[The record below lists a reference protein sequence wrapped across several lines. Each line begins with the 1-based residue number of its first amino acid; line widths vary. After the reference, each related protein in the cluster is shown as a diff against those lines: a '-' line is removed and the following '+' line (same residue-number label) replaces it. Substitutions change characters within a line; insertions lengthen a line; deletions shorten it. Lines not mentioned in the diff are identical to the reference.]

1 MADMPG
7 RECLLSHCATV
18 YTGVRWRSGW
28 LDVFNGFYKCDYR
41 AGDVVGRSVMY
52 CKDGRMLGGNTA
64 FAHVGTYEEADGAI
78 HAVIHGQRHHIDS
91 QFRTLYGDDDGSIRV
106 RGLHDGKNYRF
117 TGGDMQGRGPAFESV
132 MTRLDEED
140 FPDTG
145 TVGDGGIANGL
156 YSLHM
161 KTLDGVEDG
170 LTGVML
176 LFDGRILGGDARF
189 YYLGAYGSS
198 GGRWKGE
205 IVNQEHTPT
214 AGGSTIFA
222 GYEVGIGFSGNC
234 SDGCAAFEATA
245 LAGKRSLRLKAEL
258 SLLHKA

>member
-1 MADMPG
+1 
-7 RECLLSHCATV
+7 
-18 YTGVRWRSGW
+18 
-28 LDVFNGFYKCDYR
+28 VFDGFYKCDYR

-64 FAHVGTYEEADGAI
+64 FAHVGTYEEADDGI
-78 HAVIHGQRHHIDS
+78 HAVIHGQRHHVGS

-106 RGLHDGKNYRF
+106 RGIHDGKNYRF
-117 TGGDMQGRGPAFESV
+117 TGGDAQGKGPAFESV

-189 YYLGAYGSS
+189 YYLGAYGSA

-205 IVNQEHTPT
+205 IVNQEHTPA
-214 AGGSTIFA
+214 AGGSSLFA
-222 GYEVGIGFSGNC
+222 GYEVGIGFSGSC